1 MCYAITPKTGGKV
14 AFTFDYLE
22 DAITFA
28 LPQECIVEGAF
39 LPGDY
44 IDSATIGIQR
54 STGLGLVLDGLG
66 EPWEC

>member
-28 LPQECIVEGAF
+28 LPQECIVEGAY

-44 IDSATIGIQR
+44 IDSATIGI
-54 STGLGLVLDGLG
+54 
-66 EPWEC
+66 

>member
-28 LPQECIVEGAF
+28 LPQECIVEGAY

-44 IDSATIGIQR
+44 IDSAK
-54 STGLGLVLDGLG
+54 SAFSASPVSASS
-66 EPWEC
+66 

>member
-28 LPQECIVEGAF
+28 LPQECIVEG
-39 LPGDY
+39 DY
-44 IDSATIGIQR
+44 FPEDCIDSATIGLQR
-54 STGLGLVLDGLG
+54 ITGFGLVLDGLG